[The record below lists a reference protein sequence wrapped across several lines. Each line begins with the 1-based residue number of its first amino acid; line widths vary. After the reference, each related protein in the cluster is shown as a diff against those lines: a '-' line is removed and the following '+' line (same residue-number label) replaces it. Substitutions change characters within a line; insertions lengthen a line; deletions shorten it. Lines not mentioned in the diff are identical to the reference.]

1 MAGTGRR
8 VGLGTIIG
16 WAAAAAP
23 VVVTAYVIIDRQRT
37 MAEAG
42 VRVEPAAP
50 SGTIAVEPRY
60 ADPEI
65 LKQKKQ
71 SDAKLRPQYEA
82 AKRLAEA
89 REALQ
94 QGPSGTPNRSLKP
107 TGKARASTVGP
118 APEPPEGMIAPDG
131 SPTATFVSQG
141 GAKIYGLPEPEPEAP
156 PQPAPARRRR

>member
-42 VRVEPAAP
+42 VRVEPSAE
-50 SGTIAVEPRY
+50 TVAVEPRY

-65 LKQKKQ
+65 LKQKKE
-71 SDAKLRPQYEA
+71 SDAKLRPQYES
-82 AKRLAEA
+82 AKRRAEA

-94 QGPSGTPNRSLKP
+94 QGPSVSQNRSMKP
-107 TGKARASTVGP
+107 TGKTRASTVGP

-141 GAKIYGLPEPEPEAP
+141 GAKIYGLPDPEPEAP